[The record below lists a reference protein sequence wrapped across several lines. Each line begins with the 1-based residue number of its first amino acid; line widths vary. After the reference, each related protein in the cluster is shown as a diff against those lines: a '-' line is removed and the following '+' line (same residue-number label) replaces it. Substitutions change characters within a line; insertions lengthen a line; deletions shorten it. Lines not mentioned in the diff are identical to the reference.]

1 MDYVF
6 RPFSLPFT
14 ASVTSIPLRVQ
25 INDDDTFEGDER
37 FTLTIDSTSL
47 PKNVVVN
54 EPSTVVIVISDDKDG
69 KWYTVNLACVNV

>member
-1 MDYVF
+1 MDYEL

-14 ASVTSIPLRVQ
+14 ASVASIPLKIQ

-47 PKNVVVN
+47 PENFVVN

-69 KWYTVNLACVNV
+69 KWYIVNLA